1 MVTFPWKRGEAVH
14 ACFDRHLVLLS
25 GQEGASTTATK
36 GAHSPVLEPSD
47 RSSAVG
53 GGRQRCRDSAVV
65 GHLAK
70 HVGELEAAL
79 AEQEALWTGR
89 CTPRRA
95 AGAND
100 PQASAS
106 VAARCAAGPA
116 PYGVRLYA
124 MDGSSARRVLGSA
137 NGGIDNPCL
146 DQRTASPERF
156 RMEADET
163 HHTKSAESV
172 GHRKGLESTPEA
184 KKGALDTRAEY
195 ELWFADGVRFELL
208 PVTVYTYRKRGQPL
222 LIPTPGKNAKVAV
235 CGAMRWPDGPFIFA
249 DGSGYP
255 NTSLFI
261 RMLQE
266 LRARARRT
274 GKRIVLVLDNGSAH
288 TSRRSQAEIE
298 RSKDVIHIFWL
309 PTYTSEQLNDIEG
322 LWKHLKEDYFSRMLV
337 AKSVGFREA
346 VVKLLKRMRR
356 GKGLRR
362 VLKPCVVNPVHKN
375 LLVPA

>member
-14 ACFDRHLVLLS
+14 ACVDRHFVLVS
-25 GQEGASTTATK
+25 RQEGASTAATK
-36 GAHSPVLEPSD
+36 GSHTPVLESSD

-53 GGRQRCRDSAVV
+53 CGRQRSRDSAVV

-79 AEQEALWTGR
+79 AAQEAFWAGR
-89 CTPRRA
+89 CAPRRA

-100 PQASAS
+100 PKACAF
-106 VAARCAAGPA
+106 VAARRAAGSTPH
-116 PYGVRLYA
+116 GIRLYA
-124 MDGSSARRVLGSA
+124 MDGSSAGRVLATADEGNDLS
-137 NGGIDNPCL
+137 CL
-146 DQRTASPERF
+146 DQRAAPTERF
-156 RMEADET
+156 RMEADEA
-163 HHTKSAESV
+163 HHAQSAEPV

-184 KKGALDTRAEY
+184 KKRALETRAEY

-208 PVTVYTYRKRGQPL
+208 PVTAYTYRKRGQPL
-222 LIPTPGKNAKVAV
+222 LVPTPGKNTKVAV

-255 NTSLFI
+255 NTSLFV
-261 RMLQE
+261 RMLQD
-266 LRARARRT
+266 LRVRGRRT
-274 GKRIVLVLDNGSAH
+274 GRRIKLVLDNGSAH
-288 TSRRSQAEIE
+288 TSRRSRAEIE
-298 RSKDVIHIFWL
+298 KSKDVIDVFWL
-309 PTYTSEQLNDIEG
+309 PTYTSEQLNDVEG

-337 AKSVGFREA
+337 AKSAGFKEA
-346 VVKLLKRMRR
+346 VVELLRRMRR